1 MTVCYNNY
9 FVIISDITSIL
20 KETPNEDELLNLLFD
35 ISDKWYDI
43 GLSLQVRRNVLD
55 NLKET
60 RNDNIY
66 NLIAVIHNFLI
77 SQPSSVNWVTVITAI
92 EGPIINNQKIA
103 DEIRQRLKF
112 SKLLLLSNEVVLLIL
127 SLLINCIVQTFLITA
142 FYSVVKDFDIV
153 SLHHNLHVV
162 CSTGI

>member
-9 FVIISDITSIL
+9 FFFSDITSIL
-20 KETPNEDELLNLLFD
+20 KETPDKDELLNLLFD

-43 GLSLQVRRNVLD
+43 GLSLQVCRNVLD

-60 RNDNIY
+60 RNDKIY
-66 NLIAVIHNFLI
+66 NLIAVIDNFLI

-127 SLLINCIVQTFLITA
+127 SLLIKCIVQIFLITA